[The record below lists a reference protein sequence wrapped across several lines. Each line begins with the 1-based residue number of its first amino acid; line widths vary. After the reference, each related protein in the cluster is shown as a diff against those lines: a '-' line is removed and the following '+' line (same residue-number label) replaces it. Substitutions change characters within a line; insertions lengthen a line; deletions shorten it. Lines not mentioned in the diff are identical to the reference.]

1 MKILLLS
8 FYYPPDLSAGSFRAS
23 AFVKA
28 LLQCRDDV
36 ELEVVTTQPNR
47 YASFA
52 NEAPAMECVERLMVH
67 RIPLPPRR
75 GGLGE
80 QLRAFASYARGV
92 RKITRSQQYDVVIA
106 TSSRLMTAALGALVA
121 KSKRTPLYLDIR
133 DIFVDTI
140 DGVFPAWL
148 AALTVRPF
156 SIIERMTIR
165 SAAIVNLVSS
175 GFLDYFRSRYPNQR
189 FTCHTNGIDEE
200 FLHAL
205 PQPIKN
211 DSNRLTA
218 LYAGNVGDGQGLHHI
233 LPELAKKLESRITFK
248 LFGDGGRFKL
258 LQEKLQEAG
267 VKNVE
272 LLQPVARQRLLEE
285 YANADVLFLHLNDVE
300 AFKKVLPSKLFE
312 YGATGKPIWAGLR
325 GHAAEFAMAELDNI
339 AIFEPCNVENAISA
353 LDKLTFQSTPR
364 STFLKKY
371 DRRRIMTAM
380 AKDVLS
386 VGNQALQ
393 ERR

>member
-8 FYYPPDLSAGSFRAS
+8 FYYPPDLSAGSFRAN
-23 AFVKA
+23 ALVKA
-28 LLQCRDDV
+28 LLQCRDDL

-52 NEAPAMECVERLMVH
+52 SEAPATERTDRLTVH
-67 RIPLPPRR
+67 RVPLPPRR
-75 GGLGE
+75 GGIVE
-80 QLRAFASYARGV
+80 QLRAFASYSLGV
-92 RKITRSQQYDVVIA
+92 RKVVRQQQYDIVAA

-121 KSKRTPLYLDIR
+121 NSKGAPLYLDIR

-156 SIIERMTIR
+156 AMVERMTIGR
-165 SAAIVNLVSS
+165 AAIVNLVSG
-175 GFLDYFRSRYPNQR
+175 GFLDYFKSRYPNKH

-205 PQPIKN
+205 PQPRKM
-211 DSNRLTA
+211 DSNRRTV
-218 LYAGNVGDGQGLHHI
+218 LYAGNIGDGQGLHHI
-233 LPELAKKLESRITFK
+233 LPKLAKKLEGKITFR
-248 LFGDGGRFKL
+248 LFGDGGRLKL
-258 LQEKLQEAG
+258 LQEKLQEADT
-267 VKNVE
+267 KNVE
-272 LLQPVARQRLLEE
+272 LFQPVPRGRLLEE

-325 GHAAEFAMAELDNI
+325 GHAAEFAIAELDNT
-339 AIFEPCNVENAISA
+339 AIFEPCRVEEALTA
-353 LDKLTFQSTPR
+353 LDKLDFRTAPR
-364 STFLKKY
+364 VDFLARY
-371 DRRRIMTAM
+371 DRRQIMKAM
-380 AKDVLS
+380 ADDVLS
-386 VGNQALQ
+386 LHNQTNK
-393 ERR
+393 RT

>member
-28 LLQCRDDV
+28 LLQSREDV
-36 ELEVVTTQPNR
+36 EVEVITTQPNR

-52 NEAPAMECVERLMVH
+52 SEALTMERADRLVVH

-92 RKITRSQQYDVVIA
+92 RKITRGQQYDVVIA

-121 KSKRTPLYLDIR
+121 RSKRTPLYLDIR

-140 DGVFPAWL
+140 DGVFPPWL

-156 SIIERMTIR
+156 SMIERMTIK
-165 SAAIVNLVSS
+165 SAAIINLVSS

-205 PQPIKN
+205 PQPVKN
-211 DSNRLTA
+211 DSSGLTV
-218 LYAGNVGDGQGLHHI
+218 LYAGNIGDGQGLHHI
-233 LPELAKKLESRITFK
+233 LPELAQKLEGRITFK

-272 LLQPVARQRLLEE
+272 LLQPVARQQLLEE
-285 YANADVLFLHLNDVE
+285 YASADVLFLHLNDVE

-325 GHAAEFAMAELDNI
+325 GHAAEFAVTELDNV
-339 AIFEPCNVENAISA
+339 AIFEPCNVEDAIAA
-353 LDKLTFQSTPR
+353 LDKLSFKVTPR
-364 STFLKKY
+364 RNFLEKY
-371 DRRRIMTAM
+371 DRRRIMRAM
-380 AKDVLS
+380 AADVLLIL
-386 VGNQALQ
+386 G
-393 ERR
+393 

>member
-23 AFVKA
+23 ALAKA
-28 LLQCRDDV
+28 LLQCRDDI
-36 ELEVVTTQPNR
+36 ELEIITTQPNR

-52 NEAPAMECVERLMVH
+52 SEAPATERAGRLTVH

-75 GGLGE
+75 GGIVE
-80 QLRAFASYARGV
+80 QLRAFASYALGV
-92 RKITRSQQYDVVIA
+92 RKVVQQQPYDIVAA

-121 KSKRTPLYLDIR
+121 NSKGAPLYLDIR

-140 DGVFPAWL
+140 ADVFPAWL

-156 SIIERMTIR
+156 AIVERMTIR
-165 SAAIVNLVSS
+165 KAAIVNLVSG
-175 GFLDYFRSRYPNQR
+175 GFLDYFKSRYPNKR
-189 FTCHTNGIDEE
+189 FTYHTNGIDEE

-205 PQPIKN
+205 PQARKKDP
-211 DSNRLTA
+211 DRRTV
-218 LYAGNVGDGQGLHHI
+218 LYAGNIGDGQGLHHI
-233 LPELAKKLESRITFK
+233 LPKLAQELESKVTFR
-248 LFGDGGRFKL
+248 LFGDGGRLKL
-258 LQEKLQEAG
+258 LQDRLQEAH

-272 LLQPVARQRLLEE
+272 LYQPVPREQLLEE

-325 GHAAEFAMAELDNI
+325 GHAAEFAIAELDNT
-339 AIFEPCNVENAISA
+339 AIFEPCNAKEALAA
-353 LDKLTFQSTPR
+353 LDKLAFRVAPR
-364 STFLKKY
+364 VDFLEKY
-371 DRRRIMTAM
+371 DRRLIMKAM
-380 AKDVLS
+380 AHDVLS
-386 VGNQALQ
+386 IHKQTS
-393 ERR
+393 EKT